1 MSLITKVTARVFG
14 YPGVKGGGN
23 PVTVFLWKER
33 SHPSVELRTSL
44 AQSCEWESVVA
55 HLPLPLSLSRREEYK
70 DGSGSDSSEE
80 DLQLYFYMPS
90 GEEVSFCAH
99 AAMGAVAAVTHE
111 EPHSISSSTDIHK
124 QVDFR
129 IADGTSQVAKVLPN
143 NQIELELGSY
153 HEESRVHEI
162 DIQNLLD
169 QIGLSTYGRVTS
181 TGEEEQPPCVN
192 SSVARSKTLLPVN
205 TLETLHS
212 ATNPS
217 NPLHFQKLCET
228 INSTGIYLY
237 CKTTPTPFTN
247 NGTVEAYEC
256 RQFPKS
262 SGYPED
268 PATGIAAAALA
279 YSLYRRRRRQEKDD
293 GEELYPFW
301 FEMIQGTAMGKR
313 SLIQIGIRKGI
324 RDHPST
330 IQCLGHVEIDSIELT
345 TVTCGV
351 E

>member
-70 DGSGSDSSEE
+70 DGSGSDSSEG

-143 NQIELELGSY
+143 NQIELELVSY

-181 TGEEEQPPCVN
+181 TDEEEP
-192 SSVARSKTLLPVN
+192 
-205 TLETLHS
+205 
-212 ATNPS
+212 
-217 NPLHFQKLCET
+217 
-228 INSTGIYLY
+228 
-237 CKTTPTPFTN
+237 
-247 NGTVEAYEC
+247 
-256 RQFPKS
+256 
-262 SGYPED
+262 
-268 PATGIAAAALA
+268 
-279 YSLYRRRRRQEKDD
+279 
-293 GEELYPFW
+293 
-301 FEMIQGTAMGKR
+301 
-313 SLIQIGIRKGI
+313 
-324 RDHPST
+324 
-330 IQCLGHVEIDSIELT
+330 
-345 TVTCGV
+345 
-351 E
+351 